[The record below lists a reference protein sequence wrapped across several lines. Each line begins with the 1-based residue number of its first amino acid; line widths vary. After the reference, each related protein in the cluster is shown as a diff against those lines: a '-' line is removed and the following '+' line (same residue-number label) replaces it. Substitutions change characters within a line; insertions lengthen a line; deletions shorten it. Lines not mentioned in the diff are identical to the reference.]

1 MTNPFFPSPHPI
13 AHLARA
19 IDAGDI
25 DADTGNPAQTTPA
38 PAIRYAQSF
47 AMAGRSR
54 QVISP
59 EFVKRI
65 DTELTMAVSGQCAP
79 GRTAFRD
86 AFPRPDV
93 PLDRPAADT
102 RHNWTL
108 MTSVFPANLN
118 RTFVPIREICRTI
131 ADQRKLIYQYK

>member
-1 MTNPFFPSPHPI
+1 VGTFWAHFSDASTCKQIQPI
-13 AHLARA
+13 GHTLKL
-19 IDAGDI
+19 IGVQV
-25 DADTGNPAQTTPA
+25 PVPV
-38 PAIRYAQSF
+38 
-47 AMAGRSR
+47 R